1 MTSSDASMRRMKSD
15 SRSKP
20 KLIVL
25 RRRRLNGSSDF
36 RIQVKFRQQLSA
48 SLRLLLTVTPIK
60 LKLKKLPPNE
70 RVAAPGER
78 LNHLDKLPEEI
89 LIVLPC

>member
-1 MTSSDASMRRMKSD
+1 MRRTKSD
-15 SRSKP
+15 SRSRP

-36 RIQVKFRQQLSA
+36 RIQVKFRRQPSA
-48 SLRLLLTVTPIK
+48 NLKLLLTVTPIK

-78 LNHLDKLPEEI
+78 LNHLDRLPEEI
-89 LIVLPC
+89 LIVMLLC